1 MSSLILIYVEED
13 GEVASDGV
21 ALIEYLEELF
31 EGGTSVNSE
40 DGDEYADDEK

>member
-1 MSSLILIYVEED
+1 MLIYVEPAGD
-13 GEVASDGV
+13 VASDGV
-21 ALIEYLEELF
+21 ALIEYLEEVF

>member
-1 MSSLILIYVEED
+1 MLIYVEEGGD
-13 GEVASDGV
+13 EVSVGV
-21 ALIEYLEELF
+21 GLIEYLKEVF

>member
-1 MSSLILIYVEED
+1 VSSLILIYVESE
-13 GEVASDGV
+13 GEVASEGI